1 MSSQPL
7 DPHGVLAR
15 REALGLTQDD
25 LADLS
30 GVSDV
35 TLRKIEH
42 GQHVSETKLHQAL
55 GALTRLERDGGAA
68 LVHDRRSTDTNKGPN
83 GGPTSSDPAVMVPET
98 VDEGVGVLGG
108 RHVVKVKLAAI
119 GYELVLDYDDPE
131 DLPRVLALAN
141 QSIAKL
147 IRERS
152 DSERLSVAEGGD
164 ASADGSA

>member
-1 MSSQPL
+1 
-7 DPHGVLAR
+7 
-15 REALGLTQDD
+15 
-25 LADLS
+25 
-30 GVSDV
+30 
-35 TLRKIEH
+35 
-42 GQHVSETKLHQAL
+42 
-55 GALTRLERDGGAA
+55 
-68 LVHDRRSTDTNKGPN
+68 
-83 GGPTSSDPAVMVPET
+83 MVPET